1 VTDLGNKVELLIVQL
16 FASKPGLTQLAQG
29 DRTHCGT
36 HVLITIRY
44 ISLAPTLSGLTHESG
59 ITNRRE
65 ASAVRGFPPVE
76 ATGATRR
83 NESLRE
89 FSRKYCK
96 LWYQY
101 TRMHQRSI
109 WNVQSGQHI
118 LQSPSDSHQ
127 SFRNRVSSCL
137 DRNVFGFSSK

>member
-1 VTDLGNKVELLIVQL
+1 MTDVGNKVELLIVQL

-36 HVLITIRY
+36 HVLITRRY

-65 ASAVRGFPPVE
+65 ASAVRGWRSLRRL
-76 ATGATRR
+76 ARHGGMRGA
-83 NESLRE
+83 RE

-96 LWYQY
+96 L
-101 TRMHQRSI
+101 
-109 WNVQSGQHI
+109 
-118 LQSPSDSHQ
+118 
-127 SFRNRVSSCL
+127 
-137 DRNVFGFSSK
+137 